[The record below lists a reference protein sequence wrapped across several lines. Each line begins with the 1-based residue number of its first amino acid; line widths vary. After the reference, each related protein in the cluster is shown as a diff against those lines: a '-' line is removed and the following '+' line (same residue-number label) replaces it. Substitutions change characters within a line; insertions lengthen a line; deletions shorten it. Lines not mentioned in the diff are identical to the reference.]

1 MECTVILVRYICISN
16 SYQYHAMDYF
26 GVNYSISTDGMV
38 RVINWLCRDGFGN
51 GGGNGGADSKYSNE
65 ILLSRQLTLGQRGRN
80 LVRSCSQVPAFNSTF
95 LVTF

>member
-1 MECTVILVRYICISN
+1 
-16 SYQYHAMDYF
+16 MDHF

-38 RVINWLCRDGFGN
+38 CLMVRVINWLCRDGF
-51 GGGNGGADSKYSNE
+51 GNGGADSKYSNE